1 MLTLP
6 GAWRLRWC
14 RARQREASRQSRKR
28 RRDQIAALIDTTRS
42 LQAQNQ
48 QLLQQLAALSSQ
60 PHSASPGSNPTA
72 AAAFIAHAGRLFN
85 HTIAVLNTGNLQQ
98 IRAVVKSVL
107 TEDCTLLHPD
117 LSSEIKGS
125 DKIAEYFER
134 MIEHFPDFTLAI
146 SKLESDPASSTVC
159 AHFVATGTQL
169 RPFLPIL
176 PASKPVTLEVTGYF
190 FMADGF
196 VRKQLWLWNHTRLL
210 LSLIGYANC
219 DSTSVLGIDTADLTK
234 PRPESAASAGAAS
247 SSTMSTPTATKS
259 ESSSRDAEDSRTAPA
274 R

>member
-1 MLTLP
+1 
-6 GAWRLRWC
+6 
-14 RARQREASRQSRKR
+14 
-28 RRDQIAALIDTTRS
+28 
-42 LQAQNQ
+42 LQTQNQ
-48 QLLQQLAALSSQ
+48 QLLQQLATLSSQ

-85 HTIAVLNTGNLQQ
+85 HTIAVLNTGNLPQ
-98 IRAVVKSVL
+98 IRAVVKSIL
-107 TEDCTLLHPD
+107 TEDCTLLNPD
-117 LSSEIKGS
+117 LSAEIKGS

-146 SKLESDPASSTVC
+146 SKLESDPVSSTVC
-159 AHFVATGTQL
+159 VHFVVTGTQL

-196 VRKQLWLWNHTRLL
+196 VRKQIWLWNHTRLL

-219 DSTSVLGIDTADLTK
+219 DSTSVLGIDTADLVKPSADSAAAAPSAATTTTTK
-234 PRPESAASAGAAS
+234 P
-247 SSTMSTPTATKS
+247 
-259 ESSSRDAEDSRTAPA
+259 ESSGRDAEHSRSAPT